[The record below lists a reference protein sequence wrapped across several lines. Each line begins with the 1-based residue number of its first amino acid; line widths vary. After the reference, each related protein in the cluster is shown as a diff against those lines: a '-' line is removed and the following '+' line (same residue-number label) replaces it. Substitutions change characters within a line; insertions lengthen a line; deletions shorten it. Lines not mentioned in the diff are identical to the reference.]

1 MTPDLFLQFFNLFNS
16 DYPHPE
22 LSKATTPVMGY
33 SRPEEQLVW
42 KAARA
47 SGAAPSFFRP
57 DGRYVDG
64 GNTIYINRNC
74 THNNKAVLLFSEIVP
89 LRHLILQTKSCYL
102 LFTG

>member
-1 MTPDLFLQFFNLFNS
+1 MNS

-64 GNTIYINRNC
+64 GNSFQYTGKIGQIRVYARSLS
-74 THNNKAVLLFSEIVP
+74 ASEALTNFEATRSRYGV
-89 LRHLILQTKSCYL
+89 
-102 LFTG
+102 

>member
-1 MTPDLFLQFFNLFNS
+1 MKSSSQYFS

-22 LSKATTPVMGY
+22 LSKPTSPGSTT

-64 GNTIYINRNC
+64 GKKI
-74 THNNKAVLLFSEIVP
+74 FSNVI
-89 LRHLILQTKSCYL
+89 
-102 LFTG
+102 